1 MEVEHEISMLADPH
15 FWVNVGGLIFLAFA
29 GPKIWKAL
37 VQMLDQRAIK
47 IKADL
52 DEAQKLK
59 DEAQALL
66 GEYQRKQ
73 KDALREAAEII
84 ETAKVVAK
92 RQAQEAAT
100 NLEAA
105 LARREKLA
113 LEKIAQAEAAAI
125 AEVRREAVDVAT
137 AAARKLI
144 MGSLNDS
151 RAARPGRCGHQGS
164 RSAPA
169 LSSSCL
175 HPLIKARIPGS
186 GPFFMAAR
194 PSSGLLTF

>member
-1 MEVEHEISMLADPH
+1 MEHEAGMLADPH
-15 FWVNVGGLIFLAFA
+15 FWVNIGGLVFLAYA

-37 VQMLDQRAIK
+37 TQMLDQRAIK

-84 ETAKVVAK
+84 ETAKAVAQ
-92 RQAQEAAT
+92 RQAKEAAA
-100 NLEAA
+100 NLDLA
-105 LARREKLA
+105 LTRREKLA
-113 LEKIAQAEAAAI
+113 LEKISQAEAAAI

-144 MGSLNDS
+144 TESLNDT
-151 RAARPGRCGHQGS
+151 RAN
-164 RSAPA
+164 A
-169 LSSSCL
+169 LVDAAIKDVDKRL
-175 HPLIKARIPGS
+175 H
-186 GPFFMAAR
+186 
-194 PSSGLLTF
+194 

>member
-1 MEVEHEISMLADPH
+1 MGVEHEASMLADPH

-29 GPKIWKAL
+29 GPKLWKVIA
-37 VQMLDQRAIK
+37 QMLDQRAIK

-84 ETAKVVAK
+84 ETAKVVAQ
-92 RQAQEAAT
+92 RQAQDAAA
-100 NLEAA
+100 NLDLA

-113 LEKIAQAEAAAI
+113 LEKITQAEAAAI
-125 AEVRREAVDVAT
+125 AEVRREAVDVAV
-137 AAARKLI
+137 AAAKKLI
-144 MGSLNDS
+144 TSSLNDS
-151 RAARPGRCGHQGS
+151 RA
-164 RSAPA
+164 SALA
-169 LSSSCL
+169 DAAIKDVDTRL
-175 HPLIKARIPGS
+175 H
-186 GPFFMAAR
+186 
-194 PSSGLLTF
+194 

>member
-1 MEVEHEISMLADPH
+1 MEHEASMLADPH

-37 VQMLDQRAIK
+37 TQMLDQRAIK

-73 KDALREAAEII
+73 KDALREAGEII
-84 ETAKVVAK
+84 ETAKVVAQ
-92 RQAQEAAT
+92 RQAKEAAA
-100 NLEAA
+100 NLETA

-113 LEKIAQAEAAAI
+113 MEKITQAEAAAI
-125 AEVRREAVDVAT
+125 AEVRREAVDVAA

-144 MGSLNDS
+144 VANLNDA
-151 RAARPGRCGHQGS
+151 RAN
-164 RSAPA
+164 A
-169 LSSSCL
+169 LIDAAIKDVDTRL
-175 HPLIKARIPGS
+175 H
-186 GPFFMAAR
+186 
-194 PSSGLLTF
+194 

>member
-1 MEVEHEISMLADPH
+1 MEHEAGMLADPH
-15 FWVNVGGLIFLAFA
+15 FWVNIGGLIFLAFA
-29 GPKIWKAL
+29 GPKLWKAIT
-37 VQMLDQRAIK
+37 QMLDQRAIK

-84 ETAKVVAK
+84 ETAKTVAQ
-92 RQAQEAAT
+92 RQIQDAAA
-100 NLEAA
+100 NLDLA
-105 LARREKLA
+105 LTRREKLA
-113 LEKIAQAEAAAI
+113 LEKITQAEAAAI

-144 MGSLNDS
+144 AASLTDS
-151 RAARPGRCGHQGS
+151 RA
-164 RSAPA
+164 SALVDA
-169 LSSSCL
+169 AIKDVDTRL
-175 HPLIKARIPGS
+175 H
-186 GPFFMAAR
+186 
-194 PSSGLLTF
+194 

>member
-1 MEVEHEISMLADPH
+1 MEHEASMLADPH

-29 GPKIWKAL
+29 GPKLWKAITT
-37 VQMLDQRAIK
+37 MLDQRAIK

-73 KDALREAAEII
+73 KDALREAAEIV
-84 ETAKVVAK
+84 ETAKAVAK
-92 RQAQEAAT
+92 RQGQEAAA
-100 NLEAA
+100 NLETAF
-105 LARREKLA
+105 ARREKLA

-144 MGSLNDS
+144 TASLNDA
-151 RAARPGRCGHQGS
+151 RA
-164 RSAPA
+164 SALVDA
-169 LSSSCL
+169 AIKDVDTRL
-175 HPLIKARIPGS
+175 H
-186 GPFFMAAR
+186 
-194 PSSGLLTF
+194 

>member
-1 MEVEHEISMLADPH
+1 MEHEVGFFANPH
-15 FWVNVGGLIFLAFA
+15 TWVNVGGLIFLAFA

-37 VQMLDQRAIK
+37 TQMLDQRAIK

-73 KDALREAAEII
+73 KDALKEAAEIV
-84 ETAKVVAK
+84 ETAKATAL
-92 RQAQEAAT
+92 RQAKDAAAG
-100 NLEAA
+100 LEVAF
-105 LARREKLA
+105 ARREKLA

-125 AEVRREAVDVAT
+125 AEVRREAVDVAS

-144 MGSLNDS
+144 ASSLNDAKAS
-151 RAARPGRCGHQGS
+151 ALVDAAIKDVNQR
-164 RSAPA
+164 
-169 LSSSCL
+169 L
-175 HPLIKARIPGS
+175 H
-186 GPFFMAAR
+186 
-194 PSSGLLTF
+194 

>member
-1 MEVEHEISMLADPH
+1 MEHEVGFFANPH
-15 FWVNVGGLIFLAFA
+15 TWVNIGGLIFLAFA

-37 VQMLDQRAIK
+37 AQMLDQRAIK

-73 KDALREAAEII
+73 KDALKEAAEII
-84 ETAKVVAK
+84 ETAKAVAE
-92 RQAQEAAT
+92 RQAKDAAA

-113 LEKIAQAEAAAI
+113 LEKITQAEAAAI
-125 AEVRREAVDVAT
+125 AEVRREAVDVA
-137 AAARKLI
+137 AVAARKLI
-144 MGSLNDS
+144 TASLNDA
-151 RAARPGRCGHQGS
+151 RAN
-164 RSAPA
+164 A
-169 LSSSCL
+169 LVDAAIKDVNQRL
-175 HPLIKARIPGS
+175 H
-186 GPFFMAAR
+186 
-194 PSSGLLTF
+194 

>member
-1 MEVEHEISMLADPH
+1 MEHEAGMLADPH
-15 FWVNVGGLIFLAFA
+15 FWVNIGGLIFLAFA

-37 VQMLDQRAIK
+37 TQMLDQRAIK

-84 ETAKVVAK
+84 ETAKAVAL
-92 RQAQEAAT
+92 RQGKEAAA
-100 NLEAA
+100 NLDLA
-105 LARREKLA
+105 LTRREKLA

-125 AEVRREAVDVAT
+125 AEVRREAVEIAT
-137 AAARKLI
+137 AAAKKLI
-144 MGSLNDS
+144 TASLTDA
-151 RAARPGRCGHQGS
+151 RAT
-164 RSAPA
+164 A
-169 LSSSCL
+169 LVDAAIKDVDTRL
-175 HPLIKARIPGS
+175 H
-186 GPFFMAAR
+186 
-194 PSSGLLTF
+194 

>member
-1 MEVEHEISMLADPH
+1 MEHEVGFFANPH
-15 FWVNVGGLIFLAFA
+15 TWVNIGGLIFLAFA
-29 GPKIWKAL
+29 GPKIWKVL
-37 VQMLDQRAIK
+37 SQMLDQRAIK

-84 ETAKVVAK
+84 ETAKAVAD
-92 RQAQEAAT
+92 RQAKDAAA

-113 LEKIAQAEAAAI
+113 LEKITQAEAAAI
-125 AEVRREAVDVAT
+125 AEVRREAVDVA
-137 AAARKLI
+137 AVAARKLI
-144 MGSLNDS
+144 TASLNDA
-151 RAARPGRCGHQGS
+151 RAN
-164 RSAPA
+164 A
-169 LSSSCL
+169 LVDAAIKDVNQRL
-175 HPLIKARIPGS
+175 H
-186 GPFFMAAR
+186 
-194 PSSGLLTF
+194 

>member
-1 MEVEHEISMLADPH
+1 MEHEASMLADPH
-15 FWVNVGGLIFLAFA
+15 FWVNIGGLIFLAFA
-29 GPKIWKAL
+29 GPKLWKAIT
-37 VQMLDQRAIK
+37 QMLDQRAIK

-73 KDALREAAEII
+73 KDALREAAEIV
-84 ETAKVVAK
+84 ETAKAVAQ
-92 RQAQEAAT
+92 RQAREAAT

-113 LEKIAQAEAAAI
+113 LEKITQAEAAAI

-144 MGSLNDS
+144 TASLTDA
-151 RAARPGRCGHQGS
+151 RA
-164 RSAPA
+164 SALVDA
-169 LSSSCL
+169 AIKDVDQRL
-175 HPLIKARIPGS
+175 H
-186 GPFFMAAR
+186 
-194 PSSGLLTF
+194 

>member
-1 MEVEHEISMLADPH
+1 MEHEVGFFANPH
-15 FWVNVGGLIFLAFA
+15 TWVNIGGLIFLAFA

-37 VQMLDQRAIK
+37 TQMLDQRAIK

-73 KDALREAAEII
+73 KDALREASEII
-84 ETAKVVAK
+84 ETAKLTAQ
-92 RQAQEAAT
+92 RQAKDAAVA
-100 NLEAA
+100 LDAA
-105 LARREKLA
+105 FIRREKLS

-137 AAARKLI
+137 AAAKKLI
-144 MGSLNDS
+144 TESLNET
-151 RAARPGRCGHQGS
+151 RAN
-164 RSAPA
+164 A
-169 LSSSCL
+169 LVDAAIKDVDKRL
-175 HPLIKARIPGS
+175 H
-186 GPFFMAAR
+186 
-194 PSSGLLTF
+194 

>member
-1 MEVEHEISMLADPH
+1 MEHEVGFFANPH
-15 FWVNVGGLIFLAFA
+15 TWVNIGGLIFLAFA

-37 VQMLDQRAIK
+37 TQMLDQRAIK

-73 KDALREAAEII
+73 KDALKEASEII
-84 ETAKVVAK
+84 ETAKTTAQHQAK
-92 RQAQEAAT
+92 EAAAG
-100 NLEAA
+100 LEAA
-105 LARREKLA
+105 FVRREKLA

-125 AEVRREAVDVAT
+125 AEVRREAVDVAG

-144 MGSLNDS
+144 AASLNDA
-151 RAARPGRCGHQGS
+151 RA
-164 RSAPA
+164 SALIDA
-169 LSSSCL
+169 AIKDVNQRL
-175 HPLIKARIPGS
+175 H
-186 GPFFMAAR
+186 
-194 PSSGLLTF
+194 

>member
-1 MEVEHEISMLADPH
+1 MEHEASMLADPH
-15 FWVNVGGLIFLAFA
+15 FWVNIGGLIFLAFA
-29 GPKIWKAL
+29 GPKLWKAIT
-37 VQMLDQRAIK
+37 QMLDQRAIK

-73 KDALREAAEII
+73 KDALREAAEIV
-84 ETAKVVAK
+84 ETAKAVAQ
-92 RQAQEAAT
+92 RQAREAAT

-113 LEKIAQAEAAAI
+113 LEKITLAEAAAI

-144 MGSLNDS
+144 TASLTDA
-151 RAARPGRCGHQGS
+151 RA
-164 RSAPA
+164 SALVDA
-169 LSSSCL
+169 AIKDVDQRL
-175 HPLIKARIPGS
+175 H
-186 GPFFMAAR
+186 
-194 PSSGLLTF
+194 

>member
-1 MEVEHEISMLADPH
+1 MEHEVGFLANPH
-15 FWVNVGGLIFLAFA
+15 TWVNLGGLIFLAVA
-29 GPKIWKAL
+29 GPKLWKAIT
-37 VQMLDQRAIK
+37 QMLDQRAIK

-84 ETAKVVAK
+84 ETAKAVAQ
-92 RQAQEAAT
+92 RQAQEAAAS
-100 NLEAA
+100 LDLA
-105 LARREKLA
+105 LTRREKLA
-113 LEKIAQAEAAAI
+113 LEKITQAEAAAI

-144 MGSLNDS
+144 TASLTDV
-151 RAARPGRCGHQGS
+151 RA
-164 RSAPA
+164 SALVDA
-169 LSSSCL
+169 AIKDVDTRL
-175 HPLIKARIPGS
+175 H
-186 GPFFMAAR
+186 
-194 PSSGLLTF
+194 

>member
-1 MEVEHEISMLADPH
+1 MEHEVGFFANPH
-15 FWVNVGGLIFLAFA
+15 TWVNIGGLIFLAFA

-37 VQMLDQRAIK
+37 TQMLDQRAIK

-84 ETAKVVAK
+84 ETAKVVAQ
-92 RQAQEAAT
+92 RQAKDAAA

-105 LARREKLA
+105 FARREKLA
-113 LEKIAQAEAAAI
+113 LEKITQAEAAAI
-125 AEVRREAVDVAT
+125 AEVRREAVDVAG

-144 MGSLNDS
+144 ASSLNDAKAS
-151 RAARPGRCGHQGS
+151 ALIDAAIKDVNQR
-164 RSAPA
+164 
-169 LSSSCL
+169 L
-175 HPLIKARIPGS
+175 H
-186 GPFFMAAR
+186 
-194 PSSGLLTF
+194 

>member
-1 MEVEHEISMLADPH
+1 MEHEVGFFANPH
-15 FWVNVGGLIFLAFA
+15 TWVNVGGLIFLAFA

-37 VQMLDQRAIK
+37 TQMLDQRSIK

-73 KDALREAAEII
+73 KDALKEAAEII
-84 ETAKVVAK
+84 EAAKATAL
-92 RQAQEAAT
+92 RQAKEAAA
-100 NLEAA
+100 NLETAF
-105 LARREKLA
+105 ARREKLS

-144 MGSLNDS
+144 ASSLNDA
-151 RAARPGRCGHQGS
+151 RA
-164 RSAPA
+164 SALVDA
-169 LSSSCL
+169 AIKDVNQRL
-175 HPLIKARIPGS
+175 H
-186 GPFFMAAR
+186 
-194 PSSGLLTF
+194 

>member
-1 MEVEHEISMLADPH
+1 MEHEASMLADPH

-37 VQMLDQRAIK
+37 TQMLDQRAIK

-73 KDALREAAEII
+73 KDALREAGEII
-84 ETAKVVAK
+84 ETAKTVAQ
-92 RQAQEAAT
+92 RQAKEAAA
-100 NLEAA
+100 NLETA

-113 LEKIAQAEAAAI
+113 MEKITQAEAAAI
-125 AEVRREAVDVAT
+125 AEVRREAVDVAA

-144 MGSLNDS
+144 AASLNDA
-151 RAARPGRCGHQGS
+151 RAN
-164 RSAPA
+164 A
-169 LSSSCL
+169 LIDAAIKDVDTRL
-175 HPLIKARIPGS
+175 H
-186 GPFFMAAR
+186 
-194 PSSGLLTF
+194 

>member
-1 MEVEHEISMLADPH
+1 MEHEVGFFANPH
-15 FWVNVGGLIFLAFA
+15 TWVNIGGLIFLAFA

-37 VQMLDQRAIK
+37 TQMLDQRAIK

-73 KDALREAAEII
+73 KDALKEAAEIV
-84 ETAKVVAK
+84 ETAKTTALHQAK
-92 RQAQEAAT
+92 EAAA

-105 LARREKLA
+105 FTRREKLS
-113 LEKIAQAEAAAI
+113 LEKIAQAEASAI
-125 AEVRREAVDVAT
+125 AEVRREAVDVAS

-144 MGSLNDS
+144 ASSLNDA
-151 RAARPGRCGHQGS
+151 RAN
-164 RSAPA
+164 A
-169 LSSSCL
+169 LVDAAIKDVNQRL
-175 HPLIKARIPGS
+175 H
-186 GPFFMAAR
+186 
-194 PSSGLLTF
+194 

>member
-1 MEVEHEISMLADPH
+1 MEHEVGFLANPH
-15 FWVNVGGLIFLAFA
+15 TWVNLGGLIFLAFA
-29 GPKIWKAL
+29 GPKLWKAIT
-37 VQMLDQRAIK
+37 QMLDQRAIK

-84 ETAKVVAK
+84 ETAKAVAQ
-92 RQAQEAAT
+92 RQAKEAAA
-100 NLEAA
+100 NLD
-105 LARREKLA
+105 LAFTRREKLA

-144 MGSLNDS
+144 TASLTDA
-151 RAARPGRCGHQGS
+151 RAT
-164 RSAPA
+164 A
-169 LSSSCL
+169 LVDAAIKDVDTRL
-175 HPLIKARIPGS
+175 H
-186 GPFFMAAR
+186 
-194 PSSGLLTF
+194 

>member
-1 MEVEHEISMLADPH
+1 MEHEVGFFANPH
-15 FWVNVGGLIFLAFA
+15 TWVNIGGLIFLAFA

-37 VQMLDQRAIK
+37 TQMLDQRAIK

-73 KDALREAAEII
+73 KDALKEAAEII
-84 ETAKVVAK
+84 ETAKATAL
-92 RQAQEAAT
+92 RQAKEAAA
-100 NLEAA
+100 NLETAF
-105 LARREKLA
+105 ARREKLS

-125 AEVRREAVDVAT
+125 AEVRREAVDVAG

-144 MGSLNDS
+144 TSSLNDV
-151 RAARPGRCGHQGS
+151 RA
-164 RSAPA
+164 SALVDA
-169 LSSSCL
+169 AIKDVNQRL
-175 HPLIKARIPGS
+175 H
-186 GPFFMAAR
+186 
-194 PSSGLLTF
+194 

>member
-1 MEVEHEISMLADPH
+1 MEHEVGFFANPH
-15 FWVNVGGLIFLAFA
+15 TWVNIGGLIFLAFA

-37 VQMLDQRAIK
+37 TQMLDQRAIK

-84 ETAKVVAK
+84 ETAKVVAQ
-92 RQAQEAAT
+92 RQAKDAAA

-105 LARREKLA
+105 FARREKLS

-125 AEVRREAVDVAT
+125 AEVRREAVDVAS

-144 MGSLNDS
+144 AASLDDT
-151 RAARPGRCGHQGS
+151 RA
-164 RSAPA
+164 SALVDA
-169 LSSSCL
+169 AIKDVNQRL
-175 HPLIKARIPGS
+175 H
-186 GPFFMAAR
+186 
-194 PSSGLLTF
+194 

>member
-1 MEVEHEISMLADPH
+1 MEHEVGFFANPH
-15 FWVNVGGLIFLAFA
+15 TWVNIGGLIFLAFA

-37 VQMLDQRAIK
+37 AQMLDQRAIK

-73 KDALREAAEII
+73 KDALREAAEIV
-84 ETAKVVAK
+84 ETAKATAL
-92 RQAQEAAT
+92 RQAKDAAAG
-100 NLEAA
+100 LEAA
-105 LARREKLA
+105 FIRREKLA

-125 AEVRREAVDVAT
+125 AEVRREAVDVAS

-144 MGSLNDS
+144 ASSLNDT
-151 RAARPGRCGHQGS
+151 RA
-164 RSAPA
+164 SALVDA
-169 LSSSCL
+169 AIKDVNQRL
-175 HPLIKARIPGS
+175 H
-186 GPFFMAAR
+186 
-194 PSSGLLTF
+194 

>member
-1 MEVEHEISMLADPH
+1 MEVEHEIGMLADPH

-59 DEAQALL
+59 DEARALL

-84 ETAKVVAK
+84 ETAKAVAK
-92 RQAQEAAT
+92 RQAQDAAT

-113 LEKIAQAEAAAI
+113 LEKITQAEAAAI

-137 AAARKLI
+137 AAARRLI
-144 MGSLNDS
+144 VGSLNDA
-151 RAARPGRCGHQGS
+151 RAA
-164 RSAPA
+164 A
-169 LSSSCL
+169 LVDAAIKEVDTRL
-175 HPLIKARIPGS
+175 H
-186 GPFFMAAR
+186 
-194 PSSGLLTF
+194 